1 MKLLFQ
7 YLKDYKRLF
16 LGALGL
22 AVTNQVFSLLD
33 PQIYRVIID
42 RYATQAGDYEF
53 RQFLSGILI
62 LIIAAM
68 AAALISRVAKN
79 FQDYYVNVITQKLG
93 TRLYGDAVAHALALP
108 FAIFEDKRSGEVLQT
123 LQKARTDVQ
132 VFVTSLVNI
141 VFFSLVG
148 IIFVV
153 VYAFI
158 VHWLIGLV
166 YFFVIPL
173 IGFTT
178 YTISKKIKASQ
189 AAIVKEMSALAGST
203 TETLRNVELVK
214 SLGLESQETGR
225 LNYVNDKILGLELTK
240 VKLIRYLSF
249 SQGTMVNTMRSVL
262 LLLLL
267 WLIFKGPV
275 SLGEFFTL
283 WIYSFF
289 IFNPLGEFG
298 NVAAQYREASA
309 SLEQLQQ
316 ILNIPKEEKPIG
328 AVRVGALQNLVFK
341 NVSFQYASG
350 SDPSVKNLN
359 FEITAGQT
367 VALAGPSGSGKSTII
382 KLILGLYKP
391 TAGNFEVNG
400 IDANRLDYEHF
411 RAKIG
416 YVSQD
421 TQLFAGT
428 IRENLVFV
436 RPASSDDECLKVLQQ
451 AESLAIIERG
461 GLGLDTKIGEGGIK
475 ISGGEKQRLA
485 IARALL
491 RNPELIIFD
500 EATSSLDSITEKAIT
515 ETIKQ
520 IAKSRPNLMIVLV
533 AHRLS
538 TVAHA
543 DKIYVLEK
551 GNIVE
556 RDTHRQLLQNQNL
569 YAALWREQAGSA

>member
-1 MKLLFQ
+1 
-7 YLKDYKRLF
+7 
-16 LGALGL
+16 
-22 AVTNQVFSLLD
+22 
-33 PQIYRVIID
+33 
-42 RYATQAGDYEF
+42 
-53 RQFLSGILI
+53 
-62 LIIAAM
+62 
-68 AAALISRVAKN
+68 
-79 FQDYYVNVITQKLG
+79 
-93 TRLYGDAVAHALALP
+93 
-108 FAIFEDKRSGEVLQT
+108 
-123 LQKARTDVQ
+123 
-132 VFVTSLVNI
+132 
-141 VFFSLVG
+141 
-148 IIFVV
+148 
-153 VYAFI
+153 
-158 VHWLIGLV
+158 
-166 YFFVIPL
+166 
-173 IGFTT
+173 
-178 YTISKKIKASQ
+178 
-189 AAIVKEMSALAGST
+189 MSALAGST

-359 FEITAGQT
+359 FEMTAGQA

-485 IARALL
+485 IALALL